1 MTRRKVSMIVFA
13 VALLAILIVAPDIPL
28 MVFAAILLAV
38 FLRGGGDFIAARL
51 GIGQMLGL
59 AAFAVLLVVVAVAVG
74 MLAAPLIAGQAQELA
89 ERIPQ
94 AGQALAD
101 HIRSYS
107 WGPDLLDQIRPEGLL
122 RSGGS
127 GVASAVAGTFGAFGN
142 LVILLI
148 VGIYFAIDPKP
159 YHRGLTLL
167 FAPSL
172 RPRVQV
178 VLLATVRTLKRW
190 LAAQLLAMAT
200 VGVLTG
206 IGLWIVGIPLAPM
219 LGLIAGLLAFIP
231 TIGPIL
237 SMIPGLL
244 LAFAIGP
251 DAVLWALAVYLAVQA
266 LESYLITPIVQREM
280 VSLPPALTITV
291 QLLLGVLF
299 GLIGLALAT
308 PMAAAGL
315 TLVSMLYVD
324 YLNREQA
331 PLPAQP
337 EPPTPAVLPLNTA
350 I

>member
-1 MTRRKVSMIVFA
+1 MTRRKVSMIVVA
-13 VALLAILIVAPDIPL
+13 GALLAVLIVAPDIPL
-28 MVFAAILLAV
+28 IVFAAILLAV
-38 FLRGGGDFIAARL
+38 FLRGGGDFIAAKL

-59 AAFAVLLVVVAVAVG
+59 AGFAVFLIVAAVAIG
-74 MLAAPLIAGQAQELA
+74 LLAAPLIGEQAQELA
-89 ERIPQ
+89 RRIPE
-94 AGQALAD
+94 AGQALAER
-101 HIRSYS
+101 IRSYS
-107 WGPDLLDQIRPEGLL
+107 WGPDLLEQIRPEGLL

-159 YHRGLTLL
+159 YLRGLELL

-172 RPRVQV
+172 RPRVHT
-178 VLLATVRTLKRW
+178 VLLATVGTLKRW

-200 VGVLTG
+200 VGLLTG

-244 LAFAIGP
+244 LAFAMGP
-251 DAVLWALAVYLAVQA
+251 DAVLWALAVYVAVQA
-266 LESYLITPIVQREM
+266 LETYLITPIVQREM

-299 GLIGLALAT
+299 GLMGLALAT
-308 PMAAAGL
+308 PLAAAGL

-337 EPPTPAVLPLNTA
+337 DPLAPAGPPLNKA
-350 I
+350 V